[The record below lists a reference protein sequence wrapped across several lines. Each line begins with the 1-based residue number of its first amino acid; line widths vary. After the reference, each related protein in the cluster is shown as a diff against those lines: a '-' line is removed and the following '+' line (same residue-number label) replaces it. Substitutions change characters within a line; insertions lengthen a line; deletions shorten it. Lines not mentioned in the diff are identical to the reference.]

1 MNCYETLF
9 SLTAVAVAPY
19 ALEAA
24 SPWIRRTVRRVLG
37 ARAPI

>member
-9 SLTAVAVAPY
+9 SMTVVAVAPY
-19 ALEAA
+19 AIEAV
-24 SPWIRRTVRRVLG
+24 SPWIRRAVKRVIG